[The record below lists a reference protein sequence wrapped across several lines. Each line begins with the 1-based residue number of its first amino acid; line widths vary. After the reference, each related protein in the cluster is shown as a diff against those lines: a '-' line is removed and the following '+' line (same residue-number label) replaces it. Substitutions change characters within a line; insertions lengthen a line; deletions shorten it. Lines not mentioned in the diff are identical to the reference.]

1 MDLKCKL
8 VKKTFTAENGEIRD
22 YHVLEFP
29 ISNDET
35 LEVTIKKD
43 KAQLLLLSEKVKDF
57 PDKPFWSPEETNSL
71 K

>member
-8 VKKTFTAENGEIRD
+8 VKKTFTTENGEVRY

-29 ISNDET
+29 IINDENM
-35 LEVTIKKD
+35 EITIKKE
-43 KAQLLLLSEKVKDF
+43 KAQLLLLSQKVNF
-57 PDKPFWSPEETNSL
+57 PEKPFWSHDETDSL

>member
-8 VKKTFTAENGEIRD
+8 VKKTFTTENGEVRD

-29 ISNDET
+29 ITNDENM
-35 LEVTIKKD
+35 EITIKKE
-43 KAQLLLLSEKVKDF
+43 KAQLLLLSQKVNF
-57 PDKPFWSPEETNSL
+57 PEKPFWSHDETDSL

>member
-8 VKKTFTAENGEIRD
+8 VKKTFTAENGEVRE
-22 YHVLEFP
+22 YYVLEFH
-29 ISNDET
+29 ITEDDT
-35 LEVTIKKD
+35 LDVTIKKD
-43 KAQLLLLSEKVKDF
+43 KAQLLLLSQKVSTF